1 MKKLRL
7 SFITIC
13 MMLSVVTA
21 KAEGTPSLRDLFRQM
36 PDSLL
41 PYLTQTNRLDFI
53 DFIDSK
59 MKAEVRNALDGTSE
73 MTVMTDDSLSI
84 RLSEASTVDIHL
96 LQAVEQPADSCQQV
110 ICVVR
115 TWSISN
121 GGTES
126 RTEFY
131 STDWKP
137 LNTPPALS
145 AADQRRIESWN
156 QSTILKTIEEILNK
170 Q

>member
-7 SFITIC
+7 SFITAC
-13 MMLSVVTA
+13 MMLSVTTA

-41 PYLTQTNRLDFI
+41 PYLTQNNRLDFI

-73 MTVMTDDSLSI
+73 MTALTDDSLSI
-84 RLSEASTVDIHL
+84 RLSEASTIDIHL
-96 LQAVEQPADSCQQV
+96 LQTIAQPADSSRQV

-115 TWSISN
+115 TWSINN

-131 STDWKP
+131 GTDWTP
-137 LNTPPALS
+137 LVTPPALS
-145 AADQRRIESWN
+145 AEDQRRVETWN
-156 QSTILKTIEEILNK
+156 KSTILKTIEEKLNK